1 MTSDSWS
8 SADLYD
14 RFMGR
19 WSRILA
25 TNVISDLDPPLG
37 LHWLDVGCG
46 TGSVSEAVL
55 GRADPVSVIAVDP
68 SAEYASATRARLPDS
83 RVRVA
88 VARAE
93 DLPVP
98 DSSVDRVVCGLV
110 LNFVPDASSAVREM
124 RRVLVPGG
132 TAIAYVWDYS
142 HGMQMLRHFWDA
154 ATVED
159 PAASEL
165 DEGRRFPLCHPDA
178 LSACFAA
185 ALHDVT
191 VTGIEVPTVF
201 RDFDDYWEPF
211 LGGQGPAPTYC
222 RSLSIEALD
231 RLSRRLRET
240 LPTHPDGSARLT
252 ARAWVAQGRAA

>member
-142 HGMQMLRHFWDA
+142 HGM
-154 ATVED
+154 V
-159 PAASEL
+159 AASQKW
-165 DEGRRFPLCHPDA
+165 R
-178 LSACFAA
+178 FAA